1 MHQGGCLRR
10 WQARR
15 GGSIGVVGVHQ
26 ARCVRWLQRWRWGGH
41 PDSVLTVDLVSNNI
55 MTLKM
60 YKNKKFDWLI
70 GVFFSEAILY
80 KPQTLLRWANY
91 ESTLEEMVFVLN
103 LLLVF
108 LFGFSSSSLALL
120 LKALLR
126 PQYSRVKEQPLCS
139 FIMMFSV
146 QLFGCVCMV
155 FLFLLLL

>member
-1 MHQGGCLRR
+1 M
-10 WQARR
+10 
-15 GGSIGVVGVHQ
+15 SI
-26 ARCVRWLQRWRWGGH
+26 AWLQLYSCVIRLA
-41 PDSVLTVDLVSNNI
+41 SINNNQTIFNICNTVEWSNVC
-55 MTLKM
+55 
-60 YKNKKFDWLI
+60 FDWLI
-70 GVFFSEAILY
+70 DWVFFSEAILY
-80 KPQTLLRWANY
+80 KPHTLLRRANY